1 MGTHYGVR
9 PTGNIRP
16 KRRFRTSLL
25 TVTNTITS
33 TGDLGNPITIFGG
46 SSQNIVWEF
55 THVFPRFRTNLCFF
69 ECGASGNG
77 LWYGIRG
84 ASSGNG
90 GVLRFRA
97 GDGSASIDNGA
108 NDDDNCACLDITNF
122 PQTGK
127 RYLVTLQY
135 SYGSSGTGG
144 YVEIY
149 INNRRA
155 GKAFPPNN
163 VINNAY
169 GGNPSFFFGGGTA
182 SAVCAGESQTMAPN
196 ALLKSDLL
204 HFHGQTV
211 RANPT

>member
-46 SSQNIVWEF
+46 ASQNIVWEF

-90 GVLRFRA
+90 GVLRLRA

-108 NDDDNCACLDITNF
+108 NDDNYCACLDITNF

-182 SAVCAGESQTMAPN
+182 GAVCAGESQTMAPN